1 MAVSK
6 DGVFGRAP
14 QSSKRLCRQAPF
26 EGKSR
31 KTNGLAA
38 WGTFCKRKS
47 SQLTT
52 DSHNPEKP
60 PTGRFFCC
68 RTIKPS
74 ERKTAQRL
82 FRRSAAG
89 DSEAPLLPP
98 RGTAKRLSCPH
109 REQRSVFPGGMMPH
123 PIRVSVAYKIQPP
136 TSRHHA
142 CEIKFSL
149 TCFHENLNRMADSC
163 KIKQKKCPLRK
174 VEGFSMRRGWKCGRF
189 FVRLKVKRKGGSE
202 WISSKSDDLSP
213 PSENVRD

>member
-60 PTGRFFCC
+60 PGGRFFCC

-98 RGTAKRLSCPH
+98 RGTAKRLPRRHDTASNSRIGCVQNTISYLAAPGL
-109 REQRSVFPGGMMPH
+109 RNNVFANLFPGEFEPYNEH
-123 PIRVSVAYKIQPP
+123 A
-136 TSRHHA
+136 SRKT
-142 CEIKFSL
+142 E
-149 TCFHENLNRMADSC
+149 
-163 KIKQKKCPLRK
+163 QKKGPLRK

-202 WISSKSDDLSP
+202 WISSKSDDSSP
-213 PSENVRD
+213 PSESVRD

>member
-14 QSSKRLCRQAPF
+14 QSSKRLYRQAPF

-31 KTNGLAA
+31 KTVCLAA

-98 RGTAKRLSCPH
+98 QGTAKRLPRRHDTASNSRIGCVQNTTSYLATPRLRNNVFTH
-109 REQRSVFPGGMMPH
+109 LFPGEFELYDG
-123 PIRVSVAYKIQPP
+123 RA
-136 TSRHHA
+136 SRKT
-142 CEIKFSL
+142 E
-149 TCFHENLNRMADSC
+149 
-163 KIKQKKCPLRK
+163 QKKCPLRK

-202 WISSKSDDLSP
+202 WISSKSDGSSP
-213 PSENVRD
+213 PSESVRD